1 MTKITQFEV
10 IHFEGPVVDELG
22 RKTRR
27 EIILLYALGE
37 DGMIY
42 EMSAGKWFALPIDEE
57 HMRVLSPDPTKERK
71 DDG

>member
-10 IHFEGPVVDELG
+10 IHFEGPAVDELG
-22 RKTRR
+22 RKMRR

-57 HMRVLSPDPTKERK
+57 HMRVLAPENNKERK
-71 DDG
+71 DNG